1 MIQHTTSR
9 REREDQQRRQDIL
22 SVAEDLFSR
31 QGYHETS
38 VSDIAKNV
46 EMGIGTV
53 YKYFKDKQTL
63 FHELMVARVEET
75 MKHLLGVVDVDGD
88 PYEIIN
94 AFIDGYVDYVSR
106 NPNFLPI
113 YMSQIHYQK
122 AAPERFRNDMARI
135 HECKTTLLTK
145 LVDAF
150 DRGVEQGRFVKVNSV
165 SLMVALFGM
174 VMSHFLLATSE
185 MISDEEL
192 DADEIKQ
199 TIKTIFFQK
208 VLVDETK

>member
-63 FHELMVARVEET
+63 FHELMVARLEET

-94 AFIDGYVDYVSR
+94 AFIDGYVDHVSK